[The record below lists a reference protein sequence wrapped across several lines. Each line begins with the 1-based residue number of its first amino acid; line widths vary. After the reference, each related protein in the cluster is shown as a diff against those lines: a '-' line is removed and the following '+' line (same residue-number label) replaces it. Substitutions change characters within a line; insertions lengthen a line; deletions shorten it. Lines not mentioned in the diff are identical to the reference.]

1 MGNEAWVRTSDLNS
15 IPIDELWALHEK
27 LGKKLVARIVSEQ
40 ALLEA
45 RLDQLQRPPGER
57 QVRRRRPYPPVS
69 PKYRNPNDPSET
81 WSGRGKLPRWLV
93 PLLKSGMQIENFRIG
108 SRAEAGRMPRNRR
121 AK

>member
-57 QVRRRRPYPPVS
+57 QVRGRRPYPPVS

-93 PLLKSGMQIENFRIG
+93 PLLKSGLQIEDFRIG
-108 SRAEAGRMPRNRR
+108 SGAEASRMPRNRN